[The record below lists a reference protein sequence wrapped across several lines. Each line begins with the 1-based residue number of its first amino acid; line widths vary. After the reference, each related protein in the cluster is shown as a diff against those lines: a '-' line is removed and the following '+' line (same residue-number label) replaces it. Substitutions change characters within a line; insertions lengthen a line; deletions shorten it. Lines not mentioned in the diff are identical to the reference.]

1 VYQYIVPQLQK
12 VFIMMLDISIQRR
25 HALWYLI
32 SACCFLLI
40 VIPKLVFAGG
50 SIVASLEYLLMVV
63 LVVSSLMMLVQWN
76 IYCHR
81 SRMGNANV
89 RSPLLQIYMG
99 ITAMS
104 LVVGTGYGYAVDRFF
119 FCGGVDIVVIGRL
132 SLDEYTVMS
141 IICSVIT
148 VGFVCSR
155 SHMLPHY
162 LTRAFEGYLT
172 MDRFVMTSVEIVRRS
187 CVQSLK
193 MTWLVCCIVMLGFVA
208 FKSVSFIAFD
218 LLLCHIYQSCGGP
231 QSMMI
236 AYLECS
242 MFLTPMVLLLKS
254 QPTLW
259 SLVTMGLR
267 SLVVS
272 FALSSTLS
280 SLTDSLSCIL
290 LAPLDFRLVQLSS
303 STTAT
308 DGNRSSMRAED
319 LLIDGLLEGI
329 VVPAQKATS
338 IESIKQHQLVTH
350 QQRHSYLVSSIVPSF
365 TSRGAPSF
373 VPYLEQE
380 TYYNAFVW
388 MVDWLRDFILCSAIS
403 GQTSAAVLT
412 SSSSSSSSSSST
424 RGIIDQRSS
433 HRVLVGSTSLL
444 RRTLAFQDLAHLSLC
459 SVLDDRGTA
468 GIPQERSGLLFDA
481 LAARRRELFSFHW
494 DAVVIGTCTMMDAM
508 AIQVKQFYL
517 LFGPS
522 LPAAFA
528 HQHPNSCSIYSLAI
542 YRSSC

>member
-1 VYQYIVPQLQK
+1 
-12 VFIMMLDISIQRR
+12 MLDISIQRR

-32 SACCFLLI
+32 SACCFLLA

-50 SIVASLEYLLMVV
+50 SIVASSEYLLMVALV
-63 LVVSSLMMLVQWN
+63 LSSLLMLVRWN

-89 RSPLLQIYMG
+89 RSPLLQSYMG

-119 FCGGVDIVVIGRL
+119 FCGSVDIATISRL
-132 SLDEYTVMS
+132 SLDEHTVMS

-148 VGFVCSR
+148 VGFLCSR
-155 SHMLPHY
+155 SHMLPHH
-162 LTRAFEGYLT
+162 LTRASSEGYNLS
-172 MDRFVMTSVEIVRRS
+172 MGRFVRTYVEIVRRS

-193 MTWLVCCIVMLGFVA
+193 ATWMVCSIVMLGFIA

-218 LLLCHIYQSCGGP
+218 VLLCHVYQSCTGGSP
-231 QSMMI
+231 QSTMI

-242 MFLTPMVLLLKS
+242 VFLTPMALLVKS
-254 QPTLW
+254 QPSLW
-259 SLVTMGLR
+259 SLLTMGLR

-290 LAPLDFRLVQLSS
+290 LAPLDFHLVQLSS
-303 STTAT
+303 NNTSATAT
-308 DGNRSSMRAED
+308 DASRSSMRAED

-329 VVPAQKATS
+329 VLPAQKATS
-338 IESIKQHQLVTH
+338 SASIKHHQLVTH
-350 QQRHSYLVSSIVPSF
+350 QQRHSYLVSSIVPS

-388 MVDWLRDFILCSAIS
+388 LADWLRDFIRYSAI
-403 GQTSAAVLT
+403 GVQASAAVLP
-412 SSSSSSSSSSST
+412 SSPSSSST
-424 RGIIDQRSS
+424 TMIGIIDQQPS
-433 HRVLVGSTSLL
+433 HRVLVDSTSLL

-459 SVLDDRGTA
+459 SVLTDSDK
-468 GIPQERSGLLFDA
+468 GIPQGRSGLLFDA
-481 LAARRRELFSFHW
+481 LAMRRRELFLFHW
-494 DAVVIGTCTMMDAM
+494 DAVVVGTCTMMDAM
-508 AIQVKQFYL
+508 AMQVAEL
-517 LFGPS
+517 GSPPS
-522 LPAAFA
+522 MLCYAVWAYQLDA
-528 HQHPNSCSIYSLAI
+528 CCLSNLHQHPLSCSIYSLAI
-542 YRSSC
+542 DPAAE

>member
-1 VYQYIVPQLQK
+1 
-12 VFIMMLDISIQRR
+12 MLDISIQRR

-50 SIVASLEYLLMVV
+50 FIVASLEYLLMVV
-63 LVVSSLMMLVQWN
+63 LVLSSLMMLVQWN

-81 SRMGNANV
+81 SRLGNANV
-89 RSPLLQIYMG
+89 RSPFLQIYMG
-99 ITAMS
+99 IAAMS

-119 FCGGVDIVVIGRL
+119 FCGSVDIAVIGRL
-132 SLDEYTVMS
+132 SLDEHTVMS

-148 VGFVCSR
+148 VGFLCSR
-155 SHMLPHY
+155 SHMLPHH
-162 LTRAFEGYLT
+162 LTRASEDYLT
-172 MDRFVMTSVEIVRRS
+172 MDRFVRTYVEIVRRS

-193 MTWLVCCIVMLGFVA
+193 ATWLVCCVSMLGFVA

-218 LLLCHIYQSCGGP
+218 LLLCHVYQSCGGP

-236 AYLECS
+236 DYLECS
-242 MFLTPMVLLLKS
+242 VFLTPIVLLLKS

-259 SLVTMGLR
+259 SLLTMGLR

-290 LAPLDFRLVQLSS
+290 LAPLDFHLVQLSS

-329 VVPAQKATS
+329 VLPAQKATS

-350 QQRHSYLVSSIVPSF
+350 QQRHSYLVSSIVPSS
-365 TSRGAPSF
+365 TSRVAPSF

-412 SSSSSSSSSSST
+412 SSSSSST
-424 RGIIDQRSS
+424 RGIIGQRPSY
-433 HRVLVGSTSLL
+433 RVLVDSTSLL

-459 SVLDDRGTA
+459 SVLDDRG
-468 GIPQERSGLLFDA
+468 IPQGLLFDA
-481 LAARRRELFSFHW
+481 LAVRRRELFYFHW
-494 DAVVIGTCTMMDAM
+494 DAVVVGTCTMMDAM
-508 AIQVKQFYL
+508 AMQVKQRSL
-517 LFGPS
+517 LCGPS
-522 LPAAFA
+522 LPATTT
-528 HQHPNSCSIYSLAI
+528 HSLAL
-542 YRSSC
+542 STHLL

>member
-1 VYQYIVPQLQK
+1 
-12 VFIMMLDISIQRR
+12 MLDISIQRR

-32 SACCFLLI
+32 SACCFFLV
-40 VIPKLVFAGG
+40 VIPKLIFAGG

-63 LVVSSLMMLVQWN
+63 LVLISLMMLVQWN
-76 IYCHR
+76 TYCHR
-81 SRMGNANV
+81 SRLGNANV

-99 ITAMS
+99 IAAMS
-104 LVVGTGYGYAVDRFF
+104 LVVGTGYGYAMDRFF
-119 FCGGVDIVVIGRL
+119 FCGSVDIAVIGRL
-132 SLDEYTVMS
+132 SLDEHTVMS

-148 VGFVCSR
+148 VGFLCSR
-155 SHMLPHY
+155 SHMLPHH
-162 LTRAFEGYLT
+162 LTRASEGYLT
-172 MDRFVMTSVEIVRRS
+172 MDRFVRTYVEIVRRS

-193 MTWLVCCIVMLGFVA
+193 ATWLVCCVSMLGFVA

-218 LLLCHIYQSCGGP
+218 LLLCHVYQLCGGP

-236 AYLECS
+236 DYLECS
-242 MFLTPMVLLLKS
+242 VFFTPIVLLLKS

-259 SLVTMGLR
+259 SLLTMGLR

-290 LAPLDFRLVQLSS
+290 LAPLDFHLVQLSS

-308 DGNRSSMRAED
+308 DGNRSSMRTED

-329 VVPAQKATS
+329 VLPAQQKTTS

-350 QQRHSYLVSSIVPSF
+350 QQRHSYLVSSIVPSS

-388 MVDWLRDFILCSAIS
+388 MVDWIRDFIHCSAIS
-403 GQTSAAVLT
+403 EQTSAAMLT
-412 SSSSSSSSSSST
+412 SSSSPSTTTTTT
-424 RGIIDQRSS
+424 RGIIGQRPS
-433 HRVLVGSTSLL
+433 HRVLVDSTSLL

-459 SVLDDRGTA
+459 SVFDNRS
-468 GIPQERSGLLFDA
+468 IPQGLMFDA
-481 LAARRRELFSFHW
+481 LAVRRRELFYFHW
-494 DAVVIGTCTMMDAM
+494 DAVVVGTCTMMDAM
-508 AIQVKQFYL
+508 AMQVKQRSL
-517 LFGPS
+517 LYGPS
-522 LPAAFA
+522 LPAALA
-528 HQHPNSCSIYSLAI
+528 HHHPLSCSIYSLTIDSVAE
-542 YRSSC
+542 